1 MRQRF
6 GWQFDAQVPNQHVSD
21 EEWAVSPV
29 LLRQIAEDNAVDLVF
44 HGHARELFASRQR
57 VAPTA
62 DNSFF
67 SWSEA
72 RTE

>member
-1 MRQRF
+1 MHQRF

-21 EEWAVSPV
+21 EEWAVSLV
-29 LLRQIAEDNAVDLVF
+29 LLRQIAKDNAADLAF
-44 HGHARELFASRQR
+44 YDHARELFASRQR
-57 VAPTA
+57 GAPTA
-62 DNSFF
+62 DNIFA